1 MKELFYRIYKF
12 VARFKYLIVTIVGI
26 VIVGF
31 LDDNSCYHRYQN
43 QQKIKDLEENIRRYR
58 LMHKRDSARLK
69 ELETNPDAVRR
80 LARER
85 YYMKED
91 DEDIFILSDDDK
103 DAIEEE

>member
-1 MKELFYRIYKF
+1 MREFFSKVFKVI
-12 VARFKYLIVTIVGI
+12 ARFKYLIIIIVG
-26 VIVGF
+26 VLVVGF
-31 LDDNSCYHRYQN
+31 LDNNSCYHRYQN
-43 QQKIKDLEENIRRYR
+43 QQKIKELGKSIKRYR

-69 ELETNPDAVRR
+69 ELETHPEAIRK